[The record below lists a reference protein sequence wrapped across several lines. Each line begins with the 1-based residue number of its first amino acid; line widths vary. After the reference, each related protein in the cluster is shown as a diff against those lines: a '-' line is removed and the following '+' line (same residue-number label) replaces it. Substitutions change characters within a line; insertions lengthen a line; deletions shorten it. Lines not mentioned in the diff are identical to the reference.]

1 MEENNGGKT
10 GYYDLPLPDREVIEY
25 LIRADLKLSAETNL
39 ERVANKI
46 IALLPQTLNDL
57 IEFKQM
63 QPWQHEV
70 FKATY
75 ALNERAL
82 KNPKKGSSKLREVNK
97 ILYYANRGKNIILNE
112 EKNTGLVSYSDKV
125 EEATQ
130 FGFDTTDLQEQLLP
144 LKNKPHIKIKIQ
156 SPLTKQEEENGW
168 TNC

>member
-97 ILYYANRGKNIILNE
+97 ILYYANRGKNIFLNAE
-112 EKNTGLVSYSDKV
+112 NLVEKS
-125 EEATQ
+125 
-130 FGFDTTDLQEQLLP
+130 
-144 LKNKPHIKIKIQ
+144 KPHFKIKIQ
-156 SPLTKQEEENGW
+156 SPIIKQEEEND
-168 TNC
+168 